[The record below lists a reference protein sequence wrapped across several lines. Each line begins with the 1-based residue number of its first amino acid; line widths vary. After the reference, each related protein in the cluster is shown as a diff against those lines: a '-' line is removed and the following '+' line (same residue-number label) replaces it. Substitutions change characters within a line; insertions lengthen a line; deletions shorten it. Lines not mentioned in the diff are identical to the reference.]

1 MAFMFGTDRRTFK
14 AQFFLVVDTK
24 YRPLTFNGYQFTY
37 AKIDNRSKWPA
48 ELLTKEQA
56 ETFITKSNEYR
67 IKRQFP
73 VNELRLLP
81 VHVPT
86 TIFNNKLK
94 EDE

>member
-14 AQFFLVVDTK
+14 AQFFLVVDIK

-56 ETFITKSNEYR
+56 EEFIIKSNEYR
-67 IKRQFP
+67 SKRNFP
-73 VNELRLLP
+73 VNQLRLLP
-81 VHVPT
+81 IHIPFKT
-86 TIFNNKLK
+86 FNNKHK